1 MNKKIIVFLV
11 AVIAVIVL
19 AFLAVQTFQRLERQ
33 LPREEDTK
41 TPLSYQEI
49 RERLSVLE
57 TKIFVVERTLVEK
70 KESFEE
76 IDSLFDD
83 FFQLEMKIS
92 LEEIGEKEGYT
103 KLVELE
109 EKIDHLINEHDL
121 EGVVD
126 KEIKIQERV
135 RRFQE
140 KVFETL
146 LTLVETEE
154 IDSLYAIEDEGF
166 DLVSKF
172 LENEI
177 NQEELYERLEE
188 LEKRIEN
195 LSE

>member
-172 LENEI
+172 LGNEI